1 MPWREIASPIMQTLA
16 PYITFD
22 HVEVAY
28 NDFVS
33 GLRSVTFQIDKGE
46 FVFLCGQTGSGKS
59 TIIKVLSGQVKP
71 TKGKVMI
78 ESQDIG
84 ALAKDEIPFLRRKMG
99 IVPQDFG
106 LLPNKKVWENVGYA
120 MRAVGKS
127 RTDVRQQVPDI
138 LERVN
143 ILHRA
148 DAYPTELSGGEQ
160 QRVAIARALINDPP
174 LLLAD
179 EPTGNLDPEHSEE
192 ITDLLLSL
200 HARGTTVIV
209 ATHDMAVVDR
219 VGHRILRMS
228 AGRIDSRTPEEIAA
242 DDQADQNVVFEP
254 NDEPAPPSQP
264 AVTDPE
270 EGTDG

>member
-1 MPWREIASPIMQTLA
+1 
-16 PYITFD
+16 
-22 HVEVAY
+22 
-28 NDFVS
+28 
-33 GLRSVTFQIDKGE
+33 
-46 FVFLCGQTGSGKS
+46 
-59 TIIKVLSGQVKP
+59 
-71 TKGKVMI
+71 
-78 ESQDIG
+78 
-84 ALAKDEIPFLRRKMG
+84 
-99 IVPQDFG
+99 
-106 LLPNKKVWENVGYA
+106 

-209 ATHDMAVVDR
+209 ATHDMAVVER

-242 DDQADQNVVFEP
+242 DDQADQTVVSEP

-264 AVTDPE
+264 SVTDPE

>member
-1 MPWREIASPIMQTLA
+1 MPWREIAPPIMQTLA

-33 GLRSVTFQIDKGE
+33 GLRGVSFQIEKGE

-71 TKGKVMI
+71 TKGRVMI
-78 ESQDIG
+78 ESQDVG

-209 ATHDMAVVDR
+209 ATHDMAVVER

-228 AGRIDSRTPEEIAA
+228 AGRIDNRTPEEIAA
-242 DDQADQNVVFEP
+242 DEQADHNGGIEP
-254 NDEPAPPSQP
+254 NDQPSPSSEPP
-264 AVTDPE
+264 VTDSE
-270 EGTDG
+270 EGTDA

>member
-1 MPWREIASPIMQTLA
+1 MPWREIAPSIMQTLA

-33 GLRSVTFQIDKGE
+33 GLRGVSFQIEKGE

-71 TKGKVMI
+71 TKGRVMI
-78 ESQDIG
+78 ESQDVG
-84 ALAKDEIPFLRRKMG
+84 ALAKDEIPYLRRKMG

-209 ATHDMAVVDR
+209 ATHDMAVVER

-228 AGRIDSRTPEEIAA
+228 AGRIDNRTPEEIAA
-242 DDQADQNVVFEP
+242 DEQADHNGELEP
-254 NDEPAPPSQP
+254 NDESAPSSEPP
-264 AVTDPE
+264 VTDSE
-270 EGTDG
+270 EGTDA